1 MTTMQVS
8 SKNSTTAVAPGVNLV
23 NPRDVG
29 GNVLLLDVRT
39 PDEFEAAHIEG
50 AVLHPLPGLNAQAVA
65 RLAEGKSASVL
76 ICRTGKRARQAA
88 ERLAANGL
96 TSLTV
101 LDGGI
106 QAWKEAGLPLVRGQK
121 AISLERQ
128 VRIGAGALVA
138 IGVALGFF
146 VHPRWLILPAFVGL
160 GLVFAGVTDFCG
172 MGLLLARMPWNKRRK
187 PDTRQKA

>member
-1 MTTMQVS
+1 MQAS
-8 SKNSTTAVAPGVNLV
+8 SKNSTTAAAPDVNLV

-29 GNVLLLDVRT
+29 GDVLLLDVRG
-39 PDEFEAAHIEG
+39 PDEFEAAHIDG

-65 RLAEGKSASVL
+65 KLAEGKTASVL
-76 ICRTGKRARQAA
+76 ICRTGYRGRQAA

-106 QAWKEAGLPLVRGQK
+106 QAWKEAGLPLVRGQQT
-121 AISLERQ
+121 ISLERQ

-138 IGVALGFF
+138 IGVALGYF
-146 VHPRWLILPAFVGL
+146 VHPGWLILPAFVGL
-160 GLVFAGVTDFCG
+160 GLVFAGVTNFCG

-187 PDTRQKA
+187 PKA